1 MSYTNCLGQL
11 SLFDTPPVVGG
22 VSATCLWEYDP
33 AARTAERPSPQMK
46 RLVPAGDYVV
56 RVGDHPLVLCPTSL
70 KPSEVPEGHRFYHY
84 LVGGRV
90 YSGVFVGVGEVA

>member
-33 AARTAERPSPQMK
+33 EVRTA
-46 RLVPAGDYVV
+46 
-56 RVGDHPLVLCPTSL
+56 
-70 KPSEVPEGHRFYHY
+70 
-84 LVGGRV
+84 
-90 YSGVFVGVGEVA
+90 